1 MRRFFNQR
9 SRREKILVLVLAL
22 SAAIVWL
29 SAATARVSDAW
40 REGRSVAVEL
50 ADQRLWLERKTDIEN
65 RAAIA
70 VRNLDPAKTL
80 DATHLV
86 GEVVAL
92 AAQAKLSPAIDS
104 PRTQRTDD
112 FAYHTVQVTFRRAKL
127 AELIT
132 FYRELG
138 KRAPYLA
145 LEQCALVADRGNPAE
160 LNATFS
166 IFSVE
171 VVRDTPQPAT

>member
-1 MRRFFNQR
+1 MKRYFNQR
-9 SRREKILVLVLAL
+9 SRREKILVLLLAGAAAL
-22 SAAIVWL
+22 VWVSSVSARLRERWQ
-29 SAATARVSDAW
+29 
-40 REGRSVAVEL
+40 EGRSVAVEL
-50 ADQRLWLERKTDIEN
+50 DEQRLWLDRRTDIEN

-80 DATHLV
+80 NATHLV

-104 PRTQRTDD
+104 PRTQRTED
-112 FAYHTVQVTFRRAKL
+112 FAYHTVQVTFRRAQL
-127 AELIT
+127 PALIA

-145 LEQCALVADRGNPAE
+145 LEQCALVADRANPAD

-171 VVRDTPQPAT
+171 VVRQDR